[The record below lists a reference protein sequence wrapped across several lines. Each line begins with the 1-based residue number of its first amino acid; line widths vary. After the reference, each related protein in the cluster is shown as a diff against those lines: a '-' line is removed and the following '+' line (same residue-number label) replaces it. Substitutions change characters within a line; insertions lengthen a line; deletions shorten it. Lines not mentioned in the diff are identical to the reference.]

1 MHLNSGLPDWPFS
14 FYSDRIPIMV
24 TFSVQFL
31 ISLNTL
37 VTSAHQVDVKVFEV
51 MASQLT
57 SHINLRTQQNP
68 ILIHII
74 LSIVRLLT
82 LNFIYSHAFCPPN
95 VVVNL

>member
-1 MHLNSGLPDWPFS
+1 
-14 FYSDRIPIMV
+14 MV

-31 ISLNTL
+31 ISLDTL

-82 LNFIYSHAFCPPN
+82 LNFIYSHAVCPPN